1 MQRPTRLSLP
11 ILVLVL
17 AAAPALASGNANFV
31 FGVRNVDT
39 GEDDLSEVEDQG
51 ALGVNVD
58 FTTGDLPF
66 AWVIGF
72 HVSGAEEDVDL
83 GPGFEGDLSFGLA
96 ELSFG
101 LGWTWEAGSAR
112 PYVGGGL
119 TLVSAAVDLDLDVPG
134 FDFDADDES
143 GALYGDGASTGGS
156 ASGSTWASGVGS
168 SSARTSSSRA
178 PRSTPTTPRPT
189 ASSAGAG
196 TERAWAACPQ
206 GSD

>member
-143 GALYGDGASTGGS
+143 GALYGDGGVYWRIGERFNL
-156 ASGSTWASGVGS
+156 GVGG
-168 SSARTSSSRA
+168 RVVLGTDIELE
-178 PRSTPTTPRPT
+178 
-189 ASSAGAG
+189 GAEIDADYAQAHG
-196 TERAWAACPQ
+196 VIGW
-206 GSD
+206 GWD